1 MSLAARR
8 LLLRPQPRLFRPQ
21 PQPQPQR
28 RIHASAPRATFLDAT
43 TSILTAVHSST
54 GLPWAALIPLS
65 AVALRACLLP
75 LTLHTRGVTAT
86 MITLSPLLQAKTH
99 QLAKAHAR
107 ASDPRWWERR
117 VRQGSGV
124 LRARLWRR
132 WGCQR
137 WKLFLPMLQ
146 LPVWVTMS
154 ATLRALLSSSS
165 AAAPAASTTVER
177 TSDWLVDALGG
188 LSHAAAA
195 ADGLRAEGPPFA
207 LDLALPDPTLT
218 LPLLFFVALA
228 ANHALQRRAG
238 LPPTTA
244 RQRVVHNS
252 LGVLAAVMGLVACHA
267 PAGLVLYWAS
277 SAAFSLACNALLH
290 LLHPL
295 PARVERC
302 AGGAVEDGRSVMNA
316 QAVVVNGRVVR

>member
-1 MSLAARR
+1 MSLSARR
-8 LLLRPQPRLFRPQ
+8 LLLRRQPPLFRPQ
-21 PQPQPQR
+21 LPR
-28 RIHASAPRATFLDAT
+28 SFHASASRATFLDAT
-43 TSILTAVHSST
+43 TTILTTVHSST

-65 AVALRACLLP
+65 AFTLRACLLP
-75 LTLHTRGVTAT
+75 LTLYTRRVTAT
-86 MITLSPLLQAKTH
+86 MVTLSPLLQAKTH
-99 QLAKAHAR
+99 QIAKAHAR
-107 ASDPRWWERR
+107 GLDPRIWERR

-137 WKLFLPMLQ
+137 WKLYLPLLQ

-154 ATLRALLSSSS
+154 ATLRALLPASSTTTASSSS
-165 AAAPAASTTVER
+165 TAER

-188 LSHAAAA
+188 LSHAAA

-228 ANHALQRRAG
+228 ANHVLQGRAG

-252 LGVLAAVMGLVACHA
+252 LGVLTAVMGLVACHA
-267 PAGLVLYWAS
+267 PAALVLYWSA
-277 SAAFSLACNALLH
+277 SAAFSLAANALLH

-295 PARVERC
+295 PDRVERC
-302 AGGAVEDGRSVMNA
+302 AGGAFEDGRSVMNA